1 MWFLK
6 INSWVNSDL
15 DFTFFFS
22 LYSTIAIGRKGER
35 HFETNIVNGDSKNN
49 LGMIQ
54 RLQE

>member
-15 DFTFFFS
+15 DFTVFFII
-22 LYSTIAIGRKGER
+22 LYNRKGER
-35 HFETNIVNGDSKNN
+35 HFERNIIVNGDSKNN

-54 RLQE
+54 RRQE

>member
-15 DFTFFFS
+15 DFTIFFS
-22 LYSTIAIGRKGER
+22 LYSTIASKRKRER